1 MITPQREMN
10 IVTDGPSY
18 YIEYFHSVSLTKADI
33 DQLGP
38 ENLSY
43 LSTVLFAANELFV
56 FQKILSS
63 NIKTPKQ
70 RDTEILTL
78 SFIQQSTILRTL
90 SAKVLE
96 FIKLFEDQNKIW
108 KRGGFNDEIERMRS
122 HTAQLLSLKGSKFYQ
137 FTKEMRNSLINHYLV
152 SATLKNLNY
161 VSENADYSFYLHQE
175 LGNSFF
181 PIGEEV
187 VFFGFVNRHFGDDGE
202 VNSFEEKSVFI
213 KEWVDWVLEALK
225 WANNVV
231 ETFSIFIILEKLGGK
246 IAKRKPLF
254 IDPEIVADIHKFRSP
269 LIFRDRREKN

>member
-38 ENLSY
+38 ENLSF
-43 LSTVLFAANELFV
+43 LSTILFAANELFV

-63 NIKTPKQ
+63 NVKTPKQ

-90 SAKVLE
+90 SAKALE

-108 KRGGFNDEIERMRS
+108 ERRGFNNEIKIMEN
-122 HTAQLLSLKGSKFYQ
+122 HTTQLLSLKESKFYQ

-152 SATLKNLNY
+152 SETFNNLKY
-161 VSENADYSFYLHQE
+161 ISEKADYSFHLHQE
-175 LGNSFF
+175 QGNSFF
-181 PIGEEV
+181 PIGEEI
-187 VFFGFVNRHFGDDGE
+187 VFIGFVNRYFGDDGG

-213 KEWVDWVLEALK
+213 KDWIDWVLETLK
-225 WANNVV
+225 WVNNVV
-231 ETFSIFIILEKLGGK
+231 QSFSIFIILEKLDGK
-246 IAKRKPLF
+246 IAKRKALF